1 METQQSQRS
10 EPLGMPV
17 GVGVGGVVR
26 WGGGLPELLL
36 GVGVGGPAPRRGA
49 PPPPAG
55 GGGPG
60 GGGRIFHG
68 AREKESIGL
77 SKGTTSCFIKSLLLA
92 G

>member
-26 WGGGLPELLL
+26 WGGGLPKLLL
-36 GVGVGGPAPRRGA
+36 GVGV
-49 PPPPAG
+49 
-55 GGGPG
+55 